1 MPRKPQP
8 QQPPDNDSG
17 ATRPD
22 VDEFFKPLTHS
33 SDGGETFER
42 KESDRG
48 RQD

>member
-8 QQPPDNDSG
+8 PQPSDNDSEDS
-17 ATRPD
+17 RPN

-48 RQD
+48 